1 MYVLKQ
7 YKRFKENAMKN
18 FTSSRS
24 YRPQVWQ
31 RCLLMLVM
39 MLTFGVAAFAQ
50 TYPYK
55 VSKIDIGC
63 GATGGSVTLS
73 VTGTNSEKPN
83 GSAQLRRPGNPTS
96 VITVNGVQ
104 QLDDA
109 DLRQSSTD
117 PNTWT
122 KTWYNLSE
130 GTYNVYFQT
139 TSGNKQEYAGQVEV
153 KKINETYL
161 SPDMQFTKSDPY
173 CSSKGSNNG
182 SVEVKVYNGL
192 GPFHYTA
199 EITSGDG
206 TKKTLTSGV
215 SATDARTWKVEKLSG
230 GDEVK
235 ITVADTQN
243 GVCPTTTTAATITTK
258 MGNASGPGVDHTR
271 TYYREYLG
279 NCQFNEYVRFV
290 IRGGTPESKQEQIDL
305 IKKTARLN
313 YSGES
318 TPLAKLVYD
327 ESRSGTSDHFTYL
340 TFKVI
345 NTGTDFTY
353 RYLYLSYEDLC
364 SGEMKQIYSTLTKI
378 VNFGAPAFQHLFDK
392 ESMKL
397 TPASNVEVDNNC
409 NTKKNYTLS
418 YDITGGNISYYFPTG
433 TKAQLQQKQGDGS
446 WKTLPIDVPL
456 DGVPL
461 FEDAPRRTLNLNEYG
476 AGTYR
481 IVYDDGC
488 STVKLSKEA
497 VITEPPLNITIEND
511 KGKVPTKCF
520 YGIHGNAGGAAI
532 YTPGYTDNV
541 DIKIE
546 RADGAS
552 TGTYKISEFLSDVQ
566 YDYTLKFPIV
576 LKDFAPNRILTDN
589 YGNKKGE
596 YVLYDIPVG
605 QYKITLQDRCGN
617 PSATYTM
624 DVASGRKY
632 IPCNTDGYKNGFKIL
647 TGCDRNDVLIN
658 FGVFD
663 IGSCPDWMEMDY
675 YSGLGTDDW
684 KFNIGRREYRE
695 KEKLWTG
702 KLSYFEA
709 SIDVHQPKDENDK
722 KYSVLMGEY
731 IPYVSGVHIGK
742 NNFAI
747 KSFKI
752 PLPSATGNG
761 AFEVQGAMCNL
772 KDPNSG
778 LITVGIRHGYE
789 ATYPLHYEIK
799 KAIEQNNVI
808 TPVGEV
814 LKKAHIDEDKGAD
827 ASLRVFSGLAEGWY
841 QVTAQYNYGNGCP
854 AQVSNVY
861 ISPVGI
867 PEVEAEWTEKCY
879 GQGLAPNHLELPVS
893 TYMYDV
899 TWTRKDLDTQE
910 TVQVGTGN
918 AIDATFP
925 KAGRYE
931 FTVSTK
937 FTQSIPTCAGSSGGE
952 RKIIITVGDCTGPM
966 EKNLWVG
973 NEDTKFEN
981 QNNWTVKVPG
991 DGEDVVFA
999 TEANN
1004 ANPKNPAQKGA
1015 AKNDCV
1021 LPEGKV
1027 LTIGTLENQSDK
1039 ALVVSKKSSV
1049 VVSTALV
1056 GYNQPGDA
1064 KKLVIKTD
1072 EKGTDAGG
1080 SFAVSYADPC
1090 KSEVY
1095 ATVELY
1101 GRGQKIGTDKIRTKD
1116 NLQGSPTYGRTLIA
1130 EPYTWQQIG
1139 IPVKEMVPSPVFK
1152 GSYLQYYS
1160 EAKNSPKQYY
1170 QKWNWMT
1177 KDNTMSPFVG
1187 YQLTQ
1192 DAPKVYALTGK
1203 LNLCDHNL
1211 TLTRQ
1216 AAEVTKSTSTNVGE
1230 KHWGLGQ
1237 NIFANS
1243 YTAAIDIAQLSFPEE
1258 VDPTVYVYHTGSF
1271 NNWYENKSTNGTQ
1284 DLNVAAGGYLA
1295 VPKNTAATIGYKSI
1309 PSMQGFLLKFT
1320 DAETKVSDV
1329 PATVT
1334 IPYQSVVKNERA
1346 AMAKPF
1352 EVITTEPGAVQ
1363 LILESSKSSD
1373 VLWIIEAEG
1382 TTDRYDRGW
1391 DGRKLLTNAPAS
1403 LYVQTVDGQMQVNA
1417 TADLTQQQVTVE
1429 GSDSELY
1436 TLTIRKKNL
1445 PQYEHLKLVDNSAR
1459 QLVDL
1464 SDDVTSYTYTM
1475 RHTGVDSNRFMLVNT
1490 TATSFDNLPT
1500 DIQGVTTATW
1510 NVPAVVYTVSGERVA
1525 NVRQPEDLMRLKS
1538 QLPSGVY
1545 IVSMQIDGKTVNQKM
1560 VIHQ

>member
-1 MYVLKQ
+1 M
-7 YKRFKENAMKN
+7 EN
-18 FTSSRS
+18 FTSPRSSR
-24 YRPQVWQ
+24 PHDVWQ

-39 MLTFGVAAFAQ
+39 MLTFGVVAFAQ
-50 TYPYK
+50 SYPYK

-73 VTGTNSEKPN
+73 VTGTNGVKPN
-83 GSAQLRRPGNPTS
+83 GSAQIRKPGDPDHT
-96 VITVNGVQ
+96 ITVNGVQ
-104 QLDDA
+104 LLDDA
-109 DLRQSSTD
+109 NLTQSSTD

-130 GTYNVYFQT
+130 GTYDVYFLIT
-139 TSGNKQEYAGQVEV
+139 TGKKQEYAGQVEV
-153 KKINETYL
+153 KKINETYV
-161 SPDMQFTKSDPY
+161 SPTMKYTQSDPY
-173 CSSKGSNNG
+173 CSINGSNNG
-182 SVEVKVYNGL
+182 SVKVTVKDGL

-199 EITSGDG
+199 EITSADG
-206 TKKTLTSGV
+206 TVTTQTSGN
-215 SATDARTWKVEKLSG
+215 DAISSRTWTVTKLSP
-230 GDEVK
+230 GDKVK
-235 ITVADTQN
+235 VTVADTQN
-243 GVCPTTTTAATITTK
+243 GVCPSTTTAATINAE
-258 MGNASGPGVDHTR
+258 MGNASGPKVAHT
-271 TYYREYLG
+271 YDFYREYLG
-279 NCQFNEYVRFV
+279 NCQFNDYIRFQV
-290 IRGGTPESKQEQIDL
+290 YGGSPEAQQEQIEL
-305 IKKTARLN
+305 IKTSARLN
-313 YSGES
+313 YDGKS
-318 TPLAKLVYD
+318 TPLAKLEYD
-327 ESRSGTSDHFTYL
+327 ASKSDLSGSRKYL

-353 RYLYLSYEDLC
+353 SYLYLSYEDLC
-364 SGEMKQIYSTLTKI
+364 TREMKQIYGTLTRV
-378 VNFGAPAFQHLFDK
+378 VNFGAPASQHFST

-397 TPASNVEVDNNC
+397 VPNASVKLDDNC
-409 NTKKNYTLS
+409 NVISSNYALGYT
-418 YDITGGNISYYFPTG
+418 ITGGTIKYYFPTG
-433 TKAQLQQKQGDGS
+433 TKAQIQQKQGDGS

-456 DGVPL
+456 DGVNL
-461 FEDAPRRTLNLNEYG
+461 FESAPRRSIDLNAYG

-497 VITEPPLNITIEND
+497 VVAPPKQETLKIDGNELI
-511 KGKVPTKCF
+511 PSCH
-520 YGIHGNAGGAAI
+520 YGLHGNTGGTLF
-532 YTPGYTDNV
+532 YTTTAVNSA
-541 DIKIE
+541 DITIE
-546 RADGAS
+546 RADGAP
-552 TGTYKISEFLSDVQ
+552 TGTYKVTEFLSDVE

-576 LKDFAPNRILTDN
+576 LKNMTPTQS
-589 YGNKKGE
+589 KKDGDGKVQSGFE
-596 YVLYDIPVG
+596 LYDMPAG
-605 QYKITLQDRCGN
+605 EYKITLHDRCGN
-617 PSATYTM
+617 ASNTATLKIDNTARGN
-624 DVASGRKY
+624 VRRY
-632 IPCNTDGYKNGFKIL
+632 IPCNTDGYKNGFKIKA
-647 TGCDRNDVLIN
+647 GCGENKVLLD
-658 FGVFD
+658 FGVFHPD
-663 IGSCPDWMEMDY
+663 LGDCPGWMEMDY
-675 YSGLGTDDW
+675 YQGRDDW
-684 KFNIGRREYRE
+684 KHNRGKVRYQEHHELDAQELSNFEIAIDIHHPRNEY
-695 KEKLWTG
+695 
-702 KLSYFEA
+702 
-709 SIDVHQPKDENDK
+709 DK
-722 KYSVLMGEY
+722 KYSVMMGEF

-742 NNFAI
+742 NTYAI
-747 KSFKI
+747 KTFKV
-752 PLPSATGNG
+752 PLPSTKGDG
-761 AFEVQGAMCNL
+761 AFEVQGAMCNRNGS
-772 KDPNSG
+772 NSG
-778 LITVGIRHGYE
+778 LISVGIKRGLE
-789 ATYPLHYEIK
+789 ATYPLHYE
-799 KAIEQNNVI
+799 
-808 TPVGEV
+808 
-814 LKKAHIDEDKGAD
+814 LKKATMKNGIVTSEGEAIETVKITEDKGAD

-841 QVTAQYNYGNGCP
+841 QVTAEYNYGGGCP
-854 AQVSNVY
+854 AQLSNVY

-937 FTQSIPTCAGSSGGE
+937 FAESIPTCSGSSGGE
-952 RKIIITVGDCTGPM
+952 RKVTITVGDCTGTM

-999 TEANN
+999 TESNN

-1027 LTIGTLENQSDK
+1027 LTIGTLENQSEK

-1072 EKGTDAGG
+1072 KNGTDAGG

-1090 KSEVY
+1090 SSDVY

-1101 GRGQKIGTDKIRTKD
+1101 GRGKKIGTEKIRTED
-1116 NLQGSPTYGRTLIA
+1116 NLQGSPTYGRMLES

-1139 IPVKEMVPSPVFK
+1139 IPVTEMAPSPVFK
-1152 GSYLQYYS
+1152 GSYLQSYS

-1170 QKWNWMT
+1170 QKWSWLT

-1203 LNLCDHNL
+1203 LNLCDQNL

-1216 AAEVTKSTSTNVGE
+1216 ASEVTKSTSPNIGE
-1230 KHWGLGQ
+1230 KRWGLGQ

-1243 YTAAIDIAQLSFPEE
+1243 YTAAIDIAQLAFPEE

-1295 VPKNTAATIGYKSI
+1295 VPKNSAATIGYKSI

-1320 DAETKVSDV
+1320 KEETKLGNE
-1329 PATVT
+1329 ATVT
-1334 IPYQSVVKNERA
+1334 VHYNSVVNNERA
-1346 AMAKPF
+1346 AMAKPLYAPA
-1352 EVITTEPGAVQ
+1352 EVPGAVQ
-1363 LILESSKSSD
+1363 MVLESSKGSD
-1373 VLWIIEAEG
+1373 VVWLIEAES
-1382 TTDRYDRGW
+1382 TTDGYDRGW

-1403 LYVQTVDGQMQVNA
+1403 LYVQTVDGQMQVNT

-1429 GSDSELY
+1429 GSDSEQY

-1445 PQYEHLKLVDNSAR
+1445 PQYEHLKLVDYTAR

-1464 SDDVTSYTYTM
+1464 SEDVTSYTYSM
-1475 RHTGVDSNRFMLVNT
+1475 RNTGMDSNRFMLMNT

-1500 DIQGVTTATW
+1500 DIQHVTTSTW
-1510 NVPAVVYTVSGERVA
+1510 NGPATVYATSGEQVA
-1525 NVRQPEDLMRLKS
+1525 KVRLPEDMARLKA
-1538 QLPSGVY
+1538 QLPGGVY
-1545 IVSMQIDGKTVNQKM
+1545 VISMQVDGKTVNQKL
-1560 VIHQ
+1560 VITH

>member
-1 MYVLKQ
+1 
-7 YKRFKENAMKN
+7 MKN

-24 YRPQVWQ
+24 YRPQVLQ

-63 GATGGSVTLS
+63 GASGGSVTLS
-73 VTGTNSEKPN
+73 VTGTNGVKPN
-83 GSAQLRRPGNPTS
+83 GSAQLRKPGDPDHT
-96 VITVNGVQ
+96 ITVNGVQ

-109 DLRQSSTD
+109 NLTQSSTD

-130 GTYNVYFQT
+130 GTYDVYFLIT
-139 TSGNKQEYAGQVEV
+139 TGKKQEYAGQVEV
-153 KKINETYL
+153 KKINETYV
-161 SPDMQFTKSDPY
+161 SPTMTYTQSDPY
-173 CSSKGSNNG
+173 CSINGSNNG
-182 SVEVKVYNGL
+182 SVEVTVKNGL

-199 EITSGDG
+199 EITSADG
-206 TKKTLTSGV
+206 TVTTQTSG
-215 SATDARTWKVEKLSG
+215 SDAIAARTWKVTKLSQ
-230 GDEVK
+230 GDKVK
-235 ITVADTQN
+235 VTVSDTQN
-243 GVCPTTTTAATITTK
+243 GICPTTQTSVSVEGITMGQAAK
-258 MGNASGPGVDHTR
+258 PELWWKPYSRM
-271 TYYREYLG
+271 YLG
-279 NCQFNEYVRFV
+279 NCKYQDYVAVRVSGSTKEARAEQAEMLKNGGLRVDAWYQIKDVLNLEYDEEKSSSNSYSTTLVFKASYKGSRQQD
-290 IRGGTPESKQEQIDL
+290 KWL
-305 IKKTARLN
+305 IKQYKPLCTGVMTEDNFLYAKDMNLGSDSRNDSRFSAPFKLTSISN
-313 YSGES
+313 YNTDENCNVLSEEYKIKYS
-318 TPLAKLVYD
+318 TTV
-327 ESRSGTSDHFTYL
+327 SGTH
-340 TFKVI
+340 
-345 NTGTDFTY
+345 
-353 RYLYLSYEDLC
+353 
-364 SGEMKQIYSTLTKI
+364 
-378 VNFGAPAFQHLFDK
+378 
-392 ESMKL
+392 
-397 TPASNVEVDNNC
+397 
-409 NTKKNYTLS
+409 
-418 YDITGGNISYYFPTG
+418 YYFPEG
-433 TKAQLQQKQGDGS
+433 TKAKLQKKNTETGNWDELSVEVPIGGG
-446 WKTLPIDVPL
+446 TLFEKDERTIDV
-456 DGVPL
+456 
-461 FEDAPRRTLNLNEYG
+461 TNYG
-476 AGTYR
+476 PGTYR
-481 IVYDDGC
+481 FVYDDGC
-488 STVKLSKEA
+488 DVVNVTKEVVVEGPKNLDIKSGSTLKA
-497 VITEPPLNITIEND
+497 WCD
-511 KGKVPTKCF
+511 
-520 YGIHGNAGGAAI
+520 YGIHGNTAGTWIEVSEKPMQYG
-532 YTPGYTDNV
+532 V
-541 DIKIE
+541 HIE
-546 RADGAS
+546 RKDGATS
-552 TGTYKISEFLSDVQ
+552 TTFKTTPFLSNVE
-566 YDYTLKFPIV
+566 YEHTLSFPI
-576 LKDFAPNRILTDN
+576 DFKTTPRNGYLEIYDLPV
-589 YGNKKGE
+589 GE
-596 YVLYDIPVG
+596 YVIR
-605 QYKITLQDRCGN
+605 ISRCGEISS
-617 PSATYTM
+617 PMSLTIGES
-624 DVASGRKY
+624 DVIKY
-632 IPCNTDGYKNGFKIL
+632 QPRDDSGYKNGVKVQA
-647 TGCDRNDVLIN
+647 GCGDNTVSFD
-658 FGVFD
+658 FGLGD
-663 IGSCPDWMEMDY
+663 CNHLSQDY
-675 YSGLGTDDW
+675 YKSNSPGSSHNSPGGFEEDTPIKVSPYLPNWQFAVGINAQTDDHVYSPIEQAYVP
-684 KFNIGRREYRE
+684 KHYGAAIG
-695 KEKLWTG
+695 
-702 KLSYFEA
+702 
-709 SIDVHQPKDENDK
+709 V
-722 KYSVLMGEY
+722 
-731 IPYVSGVHIGK
+731 
-742 NNFAI
+742 NNFAN
-747 KSFKI
+747 KTFAFRFN
-752 PLPSATGNG
+752 PSKGDG
-761 AFEVQGAMCNL
+761 AFEVQGAMCDL

-778 LITVGIRHGYE
+778 LISVGIKKGYE

-799 KAIEQNNVI
+799 KATEQNGVVTPGEDAREPVDI
-808 TPVGEV
+808 TNNSGEN
-814 LKKAHIDEDKGAD
+814 
-827 ASLRVFSGLAEGWY
+827 ASLHVFSGLAEGWY
-841 QVTAQYNYGNGCP
+841 QVIAQYSYGNGCP

-867 PEVEAEWTEKCY
+867 PEVDAEWTEKCY
-879 GQGLAPNHLELPVS
+879 GQGLAPNHLEIPVS

-937 FTQSIPTCAGSSGGE
+937 FAESIPTCAGSSGGE
-952 RKIIITVGDCTGPM
+952 RTMLVTVGDCTGSM

-999 TEANN
+999 TESNN
-1004 ANPKNPAQKGA
+1004 ANPKNAAQKGA

-1027 LTIGTLENQSDK
+1027 LTIGTLENQSEK
-1039 ALVVSKKSSV
+1039 ALVISKKSSV

-1056 GYNQPGDA
+1056 GYNQAGDA

-1080 SFAVSYADPC
+1080 SFAVSFADPC
-1090 KSEVY
+1090 KSDVY

-1101 GRGQKIGTDKIRTKD
+1101 GRGQKLGNEMLKIEDKLD
-1116 NLQGSPTYGRTLIA
+1116 GSPTKGRTLQA

-1139 IPVKEMVPSPVFK
+1139 IPVTEMASSPVFK

-1170 QKWNWMT
+1170 QKWSWLT

-1192 DAPKVYALTGK
+1192 EAPKVYALTGK

-1216 AAEVTKSTSTNVGE
+1216 AVEVKASKSTKESE

-1243 YTAAIDIAQLSFPEE
+1243 YTAAIDIAQLSFPAE

-1271 NNWYENKSTNGTQ
+1271 NDWYENKSTNGTQ
-1284 DLNVAAGGYLA
+1284 GLNVAAGGYLA
-1295 VPKNTAATIGYKSI
+1295 VPKNSAATIGYKSI

-1373 VLWIIEAEG
+1373 VLWLIEAEG

>member
-1 MYVLKQ
+1 
-7 YKRFKENAMKN
+7 MKN

-24 YRPQVWQ
+24 YRPQVLQ

-63 GATGGSVTLS
+63 GASGGSVTLS
-73 VTGTNSEKPN
+73 VTGTNGVKPN
-83 GSAQLRRPGNPTS
+83 GSAQLRKPGDPDHT
-96 VITVNGVQ
+96 ITVNGVQ

-109 DLRQSSTD
+109 NLTQSSTD

-130 GTYNVYFQT
+130 GTYDVYFLIT
-139 TSGNKQEYAGQVEV
+139 TGKKQEYAGQVEV
-153 KKINETYL
+153 KKINETYV
-161 SPDMQFTKSDPY
+161 SPTMTYTQSDPY
-173 CSSKGSNNG
+173 CSINGSNNG
-182 SVEVKVYNGL
+182 SVEVTVKNGL

-199 EITSGDG
+199 EITSADG
-206 TKKTLTSGV
+206 TVTTQTSG
-215 SATDARTWKVEKLSG
+215 SDAIAARTWKVTKLSQ
-230 GDEVK
+230 GDKVK
-235 ITVADTQN
+235 VTVSDTQN
-243 GVCPTTTTAATITTK
+243 GICPTTQTSVSVEGITMGQAAK
-258 MGNASGPGVDHTR
+258 PELWWKPYSRM
-271 TYYREYLG
+271 YLG
-279 NCQFNEYVRFV
+279 NCKYQDYVAVRVSGSTKEARAEQAEMLKNGGLRVDAWYQIKDVLNLEYDEEKSSSNSYSTTLVFKASYKGSRQQD
-290 IRGGTPESKQEQIDL
+290 KWL
-305 IKKTARLN
+305 IKQYKPLCTGVMTEDNFLYAKDMNLGSDSRNDSRFSAPFKLTSISN
-313 YSGES
+313 YNTDENCNVLSEEYKIKYS
-318 TPLAKLVYD
+318 TTV
-327 ESRSGTSDHFTYL
+327 SGTH
-340 TFKVI
+340 
-345 NTGTDFTY
+345 
-353 RYLYLSYEDLC
+353 
-364 SGEMKQIYSTLTKI
+364 
-378 VNFGAPAFQHLFDK
+378 
-392 ESMKL
+392 
-397 TPASNVEVDNNC
+397 
-409 NTKKNYTLS
+409 
-418 YDITGGNISYYFPTG
+418 YYFPEG
-433 TKAQLQQKQGDGS
+433 TKAKLQKKNPETGNWDELQVEVPIGGG
-446 WKTLPIDVPL
+446 TLFEKDERTIDV
-456 DGVPL
+456 
-461 FEDAPRRTLNLNEYG
+461 TNYG
-476 AGTYR
+476 PGTYR
-481 IVYDDGC
+481 FVYDDGC
-488 STVKLSKEA
+488 DVVNVTKEVVVEGPKNLDIKSGSTLKA
-497 VITEPPLNITIEND
+497 WCD
-511 KGKVPTKCF
+511 
-520 YGIHGNAGGAAI
+520 YGIHGNTAGTWIEVSEKPMQYG
-532 YTPGYTDNV
+532 V
-541 DIKIE
+541 HIE
-546 RADGAS
+546 RKDGATS
-552 TGTYKISEFLSDVQ
+552 TTFKTTPFLSNVE
-566 YDYTLKFPIV
+566 YEHTLSFPI
-576 LKDFAPNRILTDN
+576 DFKTTPRNGYLEIYDLPV
-589 YGNKKGE
+589 GE
-596 YVLYDIPVG
+596 YVIR
-605 QYKITLQDRCGN
+605 ISRCGEISS
-617 PSATYTM
+617 PMSLTIGES
-624 DVASGRKY
+624 DVIKY
-632 IPCNTDGYKNGFKIL
+632 QPRDDSGYKNGVKVQA
-647 TGCDRNDVLIN
+647 GCGDNTVSFD
-658 FGVFD
+658 FGLGD
-663 IGSCPDWMEMDY
+663 CNHLSQDY
-675 YSGLGTDDW
+675 YKSNSPGSSHNSPGGFEEDTPIKVSPYLPNWQFAVGINAQTDDHVYSPIEQAYVP
-684 KFNIGRREYRE
+684 KHYGAAIG
-695 KEKLWTG
+695 
-702 KLSYFEA
+702 
-709 SIDVHQPKDENDK
+709 V
-722 KYSVLMGEY
+722 
-731 IPYVSGVHIGK
+731 
-742 NNFAI
+742 NNFAN
-747 KSFKI
+747 KTFAFRFN
-752 PLPSATGNG
+752 PSKGDG
-761 AFEVQGAMCNL
+761 AFEVQGAMCDL

-778 LITVGIRHGYE
+778 LISVGIKKGYE

-799 KAIEQNNVI
+799 KATEQNGVVTPGEDAREPVDI
-808 TPVGEV
+808 TNNSGEN
-814 LKKAHIDEDKGAD
+814 
-827 ASLRVFSGLAEGWY
+827 ASLHVFSGLAEGWY
-841 QVTAQYNYGNGCP
+841 QVIAQYSYGNGCP

-867 PEVEAEWTEKCY
+867 PEVDAEWTEKCY
-879 GQGLAPNHLELPVS
+879 GQGLAPNHLEIPVS

-937 FTQSIPTCAGSSGGE
+937 FAESIPTCAGSSGGE
-952 RKIIITVGDCTGPM
+952 RTMLVTVGDCTGSM

-999 TEANN
+999 TESNN
-1004 ANPKNPAQKGA
+1004 ANPKNAAQKGA

-1027 LTIGTLENQSDK
+1027 LTIGTLENQSEK
-1039 ALVVSKKSSV
+1039 ALVISKKSSV

-1056 GYNQPGDA
+1056 GYNQAGDA

-1080 SFAVSYADPC
+1080 SFAVSFADPC
-1090 KSEVY
+1090 KSDVY

-1101 GRGQKIGTDKIRTKD
+1101 GRGQKLGNEMLKIEDKLD
-1116 NLQGSPTYGRTLIA
+1116 GSPTKGRTLQA

-1139 IPVKEMVPSPVFK
+1139 IPVTEMASSPVFK

-1170 QKWNWMT
+1170 QKWSWLT

-1192 DAPKVYALTGK
+1192 EAPKVYALTGK

-1216 AAEVTKSTSTNVGE
+1216 AVEVKASKSTKESE

-1243 YTAAIDIAQLSFPEE
+1243 YTAAIDIAQLSFPAE

-1271 NNWYENKSTNGTQ
+1271 NDWYENKSTNGTQ
-1284 DLNVAAGGYLA
+1284 GLNVAAGGYLA
-1295 VPKNTAATIGYKSI
+1295 VPKNSAATIGYKSI

-1373 VLWIIEAEG
+1373 VLWLIEAEG

>member
-1 MYVLKQ
+1 
-7 YKRFKENAMKN
+7 MKN

-50 TYPYK
+50 NYTYK
-55 VSKIDIGC
+55 VSKTDIGC
-63 GATGGSVTLS
+63 GVTGGSVTLS
-73 VTGTNSEKPN
+73 VTGTNEVKPN
-83 GSAQLRRPGNPTS
+83 GSAQLRKPGNPND
-96 VITVNGVQ
+96 VITVNGVPQ
-104 QLDDA
+104 GDDA
-109 DLRQSSTD
+109 NLQQSQTD

-122 KTWYNLSE
+122 KTWYNLTE
-130 GTYNVYFQT
+130 GIYDVYFQT

-153 KKINETYL
+153 KKINETYD
-161 SPDMQFTKSDPY
+161 SPTMTYTQSDPY
-173 CSSKGSNNG
+173 CSINGSNNG
-182 SVEVKVYNGL
+182 SVEVTVKNGL

-199 EITSGDG
+199 EITSTDG
-206 TKKTLTSGV
+206 TVTTQTSG
-215 SATDARTWKVEKLSG
+215 TDAISSRTWTVTKLSP
-230 GDEVK
+230 GDKVK
-235 ITVADTQN
+235 VTVADTQN
-243 GVCPTTTTAATITTK
+243 GVCPSTTTAATINAE
-258 MGNASGPGVDHTR
+258 MGAASGPTVAHT
-271 TYYREYLG
+271 YAFYREYLG
-279 NCQFNEYVRFV
+279 NCQFNDYIRFKV
-290 IRGGTPESKQEQIDL
+290 YGGSTEAQQEQIEL
-305 IKKTARLN
+305 IKTSARLN
-313 YSGES
+313 YDGSS
-318 TPLAKLVYD
+318 TPVARLEYD
-327 ESRSGTSDHFTYL
+327 AEKSDLSGSTKYP

-353 RYLYLSYEDLC
+353 SYVYLSYEDLC
-364 SGEMKQIYSTLTKI
+364 TREMKQIYGTLTRV
-378 VNFGAPAFQHLFDK
+378 VNFGAPASQHFST

-397 TPASNVEVDNNC
+397 VPAASVEIDDDCNVTSSNYSLG
-409 NTKKNYTLS
+409 YT
-418 YDITGGNISYYFPTG
+418 ITGATIKYYFPTG
-433 TKAQLQQKQGDGS
+433 TKAQIQQKQGDGS

-456 DGVPL
+456 DGVNL
-461 FEDAPRRTLNLNEYG
+461 FENAPRRSLDLNEYG

-481 IVYDDGC
+481 IVYNDGC
-488 STVKLSKEA
+488 STVALSKEA
-497 VITEPPLNITIEND
+497 VVAPPKQNTLAIDGNELIPE
-511 KGKVPTKCF
+511 CY
-520 YGIHGNAGGAAI
+520 YGLH
-532 YTPGYTDNV
+532 GYTGGTV
-541 DIKIE
+541 VYTTTPVASADITIE
-546 RADGAS
+546 RADGAP
-552 TGTYKISEFLSDVQ
+552 TGTYKVTEFLSDVE
-566 YDYTLKFPIV
+566 YDYTLNFPIV
-576 LKDFAPNRILTDN
+576 LKNMVPTKSYTDHD
-589 YGNKKGE
+589 GKIKSGFE
-596 YVLYDIPVG
+596 LYDMPAG
-605 QYKITLQDRCGN
+605 EYKITLHDRCGN
-617 PSATYTM
+617 
-624 DVASGRKY
+624 ASNTAILNIDKTARGNVRKY
-632 IPCNTDGYKNGFKIL
+632 IPCNTDGYKNGFKIKA
-647 TGCDRNDVLIN
+647 GCGENKVLLD
-658 FGVFD
+658 FGVFHPD
-663 IGSCPDWMEMDY
+663 LGDCPGWMNMDY
-675 YSGLGTDDW
+675 YQGRDDW
-684 KFNIGRREYRE
+684 KYNVGERQYAEHHELDPQELSNFEIAINIHHPRNEYE
-695 KEKLWTG
+695 
-702 KLSYFEA
+702 
-709 SIDVHQPKDENDK
+709 K
-722 KYSVLMGEY
+722 KYSVMMGEF

-742 NNFAI
+742 NTYAI
-747 KSFKI
+747 KSFKV
-752 PLPSATGNG
+752 PLPSTKGDG
-761 AFEVQGAMCNL
+761 AFEVQGAMCDL
-772 KDPNSG
+772 EDSNSG
-778 LITVGIRHGYE
+778 LISVGIKRGLE
-789 ATYPLHYEIK
+789 ATYPLHYE
-799 KAIEQNNVI
+799 
-808 TPVGEV
+808 
-814 LKKAHIDEDKGAD
+814 LKKATMKNGIVTPEGEALKTVDITEDKGAD
-827 ASLRVFSGLAEGWY
+827 ASLRVFSGLEQGWY
-841 QVTAQYNYGNGCP
+841 QVTAEYNYGGGCP

-867 PEVEAEWTEKCY
+867 PEVEAEWEEKCY
-879 GQGLAPNHLELPVS
+879 GQGLAPNHLEIPVS

-899 TWTRKDLDTQE
+899 TWTRKNLDTGE
-910 TVQVGTGN
+910 TVVVGTGN
-918 AIDATFP
+918 AIDATFD
-925 KAGRYE
+925 KAGTYE
-931 FTVSTK
+931 FTVGTM
-937 FTQSIPTCAGSSGGE
+937 FAQSIPNCAGSSGGE
-952 RKIIITVGDCTGPM
+952 RKVIITVGDCTGPM

-999 TEANN
+999 TDSNN
-1004 ANPKNPAQKGA
+1004 ANPTNPAQKGA

-1072 EKGTDAGG
+1072 ENGTDASG
-1080 SFAVSYADPC
+1080 SFAVSYADQC
-1090 KSEVY
+1090 NSEVY

-1139 IPVKEMVPSPVFK
+1139 IPVTEMAPSPVFK

-1160 EAKNSPKQYY
+1160 EAKNSTKQYY
-1170 QKWNWMT
+1170 QKWSWMA

-1243 YTAAIDIAQLSFPEE
+1243 YTAAIDIAQLSFPNE

-1284 DLNVAAGGYLA
+1284 DLNVAAGGYLS
-1295 VPKNTAATIGYKSI
+1295 VPKNSAATIGYKSI

-1320 DAETKVSDV
+1320 DTETKVSDV

-1334 IPYQSVVKNERA
+1334 IPYKSVVKNERA

-1352 EVITTEPGAVQ
+1352 EVTTTEPGAVQ
-1363 LILESSKSSD
+1363 MILESSKSSD
-1373 VLWIIEAEG
+1373 VLWLIEAEG

-1445 PQYEHLKLVDNSAR
+1445 PQYEHLKLVDYTTR

-1464 SDDVTSYTYTM
+1464 REDVTSYTYTM
-1475 RHTGVDSNRFMLVNT
+1475 RHTGVDSNRFKLMNT
-1490 TATSFDNLPT
+1490 TATSFGNLPT
-1500 DIQGVTTATW
+1500 EIQGVTTATW
-1510 NVPAVVYTVSGERVA
+1510 NGPAVVYTVSGERVA
-1525 NVRQPEDLMRLKS
+1525 NVNQPEDLNRLKA
-1538 QLPSGVY
+1538 QLPNGVY
-1545 IVSMQIDGKTVNQKM
+1545 IVSMQVDGKTVSQKM
-1560 VIHQ
+1560 VITK

>member
-7 YKRFKENAMKN
+7 YKKFKENAMKN

-24 YRPQVWQ
+24 YRPQVLQ

-39 MLTFGVAAFAQ
+39 MLTFGVATFAQ

-63 GATGGSVTLS
+63 GASGGSVTLS
-73 VTGTNSEKPN
+73 VTGKNGVKPN
-83 GSAQLRRPGNPTS
+83 GSAQLRKPGDPDHT
-96 VITVNGVQ
+96 ITVNGVQ

-109 DLRQSSTD
+109 NLTQSSTD

-130 GTYNVYFQT
+130 GTYDVYFLIT
-139 TSGNKQEYAGQVEV
+139 TGKKQENAGRVEV
-153 KKINETYL
+153 KKINETYV
-161 SPDMQFTKSDPY
+161 SPTMTYTQSDPY
-173 CSSKGSNNG
+173 CSINGSNNG
-182 SVEVKVYNGL
+182 SVEVTVKNGL

-199 EITSGDG
+199 EITSANG
-206 TKKTLTSGV
+206 TVTTQTSG
-215 SATDARTWKVEKLSG
+215 TDAIAARTWKVTKLSQ
-230 GDEVK
+230 GDKVK
-235 ITVADTQN
+235 VTVADTQD
-243 GVCPTTTTAATITTK
+243 GVCPSTQTSVSVEGITMGQAAAPK
-258 MGNASGPGVDHTR
+258 LSWKRYSRM
-271 TYYREYLG
+271 YLG
-279 NCQFNEYVRFV
+279 NCNYQDYVAVSVYGSTKEARAEQAEMLKNGGLRVDSWSGTKDVFNLEYDEAKSSSSNYSTILVFKASYKGSRQQD
-290 IRGGTPESKQEQIDL
+290 EWL
-305 IKKTARLN
+305 IKQYKPLCTGVMTEDKFLYAKDMNLGSDGGNDRFFSAPFKLTSISN
-313 YSGES
+313 YNTDEDCNVLSEEYKITYS
-318 TPLAKLVYD
+318 TTV
-327 ESRSGTSDHFTYL
+327 SGTH
-340 TFKVI
+340 
-345 NTGTDFTY
+345 
-353 RYLYLSYEDLC
+353 
-364 SGEMKQIYSTLTKI
+364 
-378 VNFGAPAFQHLFDK
+378 
-392 ESMKL
+392 
-397 TPASNVEVDNNC
+397 
-409 NTKKNYTLS
+409 
-418 YDITGGNISYYFPTG
+418 YYFPEG
-433 TKAQLQQKQGDGS
+433 TKAKLQKKNTETGNWDELQVEVPIGGG
-446 WKTLPIDVPL
+446 TLFENDERTIDV
-456 DGVPL
+456 
-461 FEDAPRRTLNLNEYG
+461 TNYG
-476 AGTYR
+476 PGTYR
-481 IVYDDGC
+481 FVYDDGC
-488 STVKLSKEA
+488 DVVNVTKEVVVEGPKNLDIKSGSTLKA
-497 VITEPPLNITIEND
+497 WCD
-511 KGKVPTKCF
+511 
-520 YGIHGNAGGAAI
+520 YGIHGNTAGTWIEVSEKPMQYG
-532 YTPGYTDNV
+532 V
-541 DIKIE
+541 HIE
-546 RADGAS
+546 RKDGATS
-552 TGTYKISEFLSDVQ
+552 TTFKTTPFLSNVE
-566 YDYTLKFPIV
+566 YEHTLSFPI
-576 LKDFAPNRILTDN
+576 DFKTTPRNGILQIYDLPV
-589 YGNKKGE
+589 GE
-596 YVLYDIPVG
+596 YEIR
-605 QYKITLQDRCGN
+605 ISRCGEISSPMSLTIGESN
-617 PSATYTM
+617 
-624 DVASGRKY
+624 VIKY
-632 IPCNTDGYKNGFKIL
+632 QPRNDSGYKNGVKVQA
-647 TGCDRNDVLIN
+647 GCGDNTVSFN
-658 FGVFD
+658 FGLGD
-663 IGSCPDWMEMDY
+663 CNHLSQDY
-675 YSGLGTDDW
+675 YESNSPGSSHNSPGDFKEDTPIEVSPYLPNWQFAVGINAQTDDHVYSPIEQAYVP
-684 KFNIGRREYRE
+684 KSYGAVIG
-695 KEKLWTG
+695 
-702 KLSYFEA
+702 
-709 SIDVHQPKDENDK
+709 V
-722 KYSVLMGEY
+722 
-731 IPYVSGVHIGK
+731 
-742 NNFAI
+742 NNFAN
-747 KSFKI
+747 KTFAFQFN
-752 PLPSATGNG
+752 PSKGDG
-761 AFEVQGAMCNL
+761 AFEVQGAMCDL

-778 LITVGIRHGYE
+778 LITVGIKKGYE

-799 KAIEQNNVI
+799 KATEQNGVVTPGEDAREPVDI
-808 TPVGEV
+808 TNNSGEN
-814 LKKAHIDEDKGAD
+814 
-827 ASLRVFSGLAEGWY
+827 ASLHVFSGLAAGWY
-841 QVTAQYNYGNGCP
+841 QVTAQYSYGNGCP

-867 PEVEAEWTEKCY
+867 PKVEAEWAEKCY

-899 TWTRKDLDTQE
+899 TWTRKDLNTQE
-910 TVQVGTGN
+910 TVEMGTGN
-918 AIDATFP
+918 AIDAAFP
-925 KAGRYE
+925 KAGKYE
-931 FTVSTK
+931 FTVSTN
-937 FTQSIPTCAGSSGGE
+937 FAQSIPTCGGSSGGE
-952 RKIIITVGDCTGPM
+952 RKVIITVGDCTGTM

-973 NEDTKFEN
+973 NEDNKFEN

-1004 ANPKNPAQKGA
+1004 ANPKNTAQKGA

-1064 KKLVIKTD
+1064 KKLVIKTN
-1072 EKGTDAGG
+1072 ENETDAGG
-1080 SFAVSYADPC
+1080 SFAVSFADPC
-1090 KSEVY
+1090 KSDVY

-1101 GRGQKIGTDKIRTKD
+1101 GRGKKLGNEMLKIEDKLD
-1116 NLQGSPTYGRTLIA
+1116 GSPTKGRTLQA
-1130 EPYTWQQIG
+1130 DPYTWQQIG
-1139 IPVKEMVPSPVFK
+1139 IPVAEIAPSPVFK

-1170 QKWNWMT
+1170 QKWSWMA

-1192 DAPKVYALTGK
+1192 EAPKVYALTGK

-1216 AAEVTKSTSTNVGE
+1216 AAEVTKSTSNNVGE

-1243 YTAAIDIAQLSFPEE
+1243 YTAAIDIDKLSFPNE

-1271 NNWYENKSTNGTQ
+1271 NNWYENKTTNGTQ

-1295 VPKNTAATIGYKSI
+1295 VPKNSAATIGYKSI

-1352 EVITTEPGAVQ
+1352 EVTTKEPGAVQ
-1363 LILESSKSSD
+1363 MILESGKGSD
-1373 VLWIIEAEG
+1373 VLWLIEAEG

-1417 TADLTQQQVTVE
+1417 TADLTQQQVSVE

-1510 NVPAVVYTVSGERVA
+1510 NVPAVVYTVSDERVA

-1545 IVSMQIDGKTVNQKM
+1545 IVSMQINGKTVNQKM

>member
-18 FTSSRS
+18 FTNTSS
-24 YRPQVWQ
+24 YKLQLWQ
-31 RCLLMLVM
+31 RSLLMLVM
-39 MLTFGVAAFAQ
+39 MLTFGVATFAQ

-63 GATGGSVTLS
+63 GASGGSVTLS
-73 VTGTNSEKPN
+73 VTGTNGVKPN
-83 GSAQLRRPGNPTS
+83 GSAQIRKPGDPDHT
-96 VITVNGVQ
+96 ITVNGVQ
-104 QLDDA
+104 LLDDA
-109 DLRQSSTD
+109 KLTQSPTD

-122 KTWYNLSE
+122 KTWVNLTE
-130 GTYNVYFQT
+130 GTYDVYFLIT
-139 TSGNKQEYAGQVEV
+139 TGKKQENAGRVEV
-153 KKINETYL
+153 KKINETYV
-161 SPDMQFTKSDPY
+161 SPTMTYTQSDPY
-173 CSSKGSNNG
+173 CSINGSNNG
-182 SVEVKVYNGL
+182 SVEVTVKNGL

-199 EITSGDG
+199 EITSADG
-206 TKKTLTSGV
+206 TVTTQTSG
-215 SATDARTWKVEKLSG
+215 SDAIAARTWKVTKLSQ
-230 GDEVK
+230 GDKVK
-235 ITVADTQN
+235 VTVSDTQN
-243 GVCPTTTTAATITTK
+243 GVCPTTQTLVSVGDITMGQAAAPK
-258 MGNASGPGVDHTR
+258 LWWKPFSRM
-271 TYYREYLG
+271 YLG
-279 NCQFNEYVRFV
+279 NCKYQDYVAVRVSGSTKEARAEQAEMLKNGGLRVDAWYQIKDVLNLEYDEAKSTSDNSSITLVFKASPKGNRLQD
-290 IRGGTPESKQEQIDL
+290 KWL
-305 IKKTARLN
+305 IKQYK
-313 YSGES
+313 
-318 TPLAKLVYD
+318 PLC
-327 ESRSGTSDHFTYL
+327 
-340 TFKVI
+340 
-345 NTGTDFTY
+345 TGVMTEDS
-353 RYLYLSYEDLC
+353 YLYAKDMNLGSDGGNDTRF
-364 SGEMKQIYSTLTKI
+364 S
-378 VNFGAPAFQHLFDK
+378 APF
-392 ESMKL
+392 KL
-397 TPASNVEVDNNC
+397 TPISNYNTDENC
-409 NTKKNYTLS
+409 NVLS
-418 YDITGGNISYYFPTG
+418 KDFKIKYSTTVSGTHYYFPEG
-433 TKAQLQQKQGDGS
+433 TKAKLQKKNTETGNWDELPVEVPMGGG
-446 WKTLPIDVPL
+446 TLFEKDERTIDVT
-456 DGVPL
+456 D
-461 FEDAPRRTLNLNEYG
+461 YG
-476 AGTYR
+476 PGTYR
-481 IVYDDGC
+481 FVYDDGC
-488 STVKLSKEA
+488 DVVNVTKEVEVALPKNLDIKSGSTLRPWCIA
-497 VITEPPLNITIEND
+497 
-511 KGKVPTKCF
+511 
-520 YGIHGNAGGAAI
+520 GIHGNTAGTWIEVSKKSMQYG
-532 YTPGYTDNV
+532 V
-541 DIKIE
+541 HIE
-546 RADGAS
+546 RKDGATS
-552 TGTYKISEFLSDVQ
+552 TTFKTTPFLSNVE
-566 YDYTLKFPIV
+566 YEHTLSFPI
-576 LKDFAPNRILTDN
+576 DFKTTPRNGYLQIYDLPV
-589 YGNKKGE
+589 GE
-596 YVLYDIPVG
+596 YVIR
-605 QYKITLQDRCGN
+605 ISRCGEISS
-617 PSATYTM
+617 PMSLTIGES
-624 DVASGRKY
+624 DVIKY
-632 IPCNTDGYKNGFKIL
+632 QPRNDSGYKNGVKVQA
-647 TGCDRNDVLIN
+647 GCGENKVSFD
-658 FGVFD
+658 FGLGD
-663 IGSCPDWMEMDY
+663 CNHLAQDY
-675 YSGLGTDDW
+675 YESDSPGSSNNSPGDFKEDTPIEVSPYLPKWQFAIGINAQTDDHVYSPIEQAYVP
-684 KFNIGRREYRE
+684 KHYGAAIG
-695 KEKLWTG
+695 
-702 KLSYFEA
+702 
-709 SIDVHQPKDENDK
+709 V
-722 KYSVLMGEY
+722 
-731 IPYVSGVHIGK
+731 
-742 NNFAI
+742 NNFAN
-747 KSFKI
+747 KTFAFRFN
-752 PLPSATGNG
+752 PSKGDG
-761 AFEVQGAMCNL
+761 AFEVQGAMCDL

-778 LITVGIRHGYE
+778 LISVGIKKGYE

-799 KAIEQNNVI
+799 KATEQNGVVTPGEDAREPVDI
-808 TPVGEV
+808 TNNSGEN
-814 LKKAHIDEDKGAD
+814 
-827 ASLRVFSGLAEGWY
+827 ASLHVFSGLAEGWY
-841 QVTAQYNYGNGCP
+841 QVIAQYSYGNGCP

-867 PEVEAEWTEKCY
+867 PEVEAEWAEKCY

-899 TWTRKDLDTQE
+899 TWTRKDLETQE

-925 KAGRYE
+925 KAGKYE
-931 FTVSTK
+931 FTVGTK
-937 FTQSIPTCAGSSGGE
+937 FAQSIPTCAGSSGGE
-952 RKIIITVGDCTGPM
+952 RKVIITVGDCTGTM

-973 NEDTKFEN
+973 NEDNKFEN

-1056 GYNQPGDA
+1056 GYNQAGDA
-1064 KKLVIKTD
+1064 KKLVIRTD

-1080 SFAVSYADPC
+1080 SFAVSFADPC
-1090 KSEVY
+1090 KSDVY

-1101 GRGQKIGTDKIRTKD
+1101 GRGKKLGNEMLKIEDKLD
-1116 NLQGSPTYGRTLIA
+1116 GSPTKGRTLQA
-1130 EPYTWQQIG
+1130 DPYTWQQIG
-1139 IPVKEMVPSPVFK
+1139 IPVTEMAPSPVFK

-1170 QKWNWMT
+1170 QKWSWLT

-1216 AAEVTKSTSTNVGE
+1216 AVEVKASKSTKESE

-1243 YTAAIDIAQLSFPEE
+1243 YTAAIDIAQLSFPAE

-1271 NNWYENKSTNGTQ
+1271 NDWYENKSTNGTQ
-1284 DLNVAAGGYLA
+1284 GLNVAAGGYLA
-1295 VPKNTAATIGYKSI
+1295 VPKNSAATIGYKSI

-1373 VLWIIEAEG
+1373 VLWLIEAEG

>member
-1 MYVLKQ
+1 
-7 YKRFKENAMKN
+7 MKN
-18 FTSSRS
+18 FTNTRS
-24 YRPQVWQ
+24 YKLQLWQ
-31 RCLLMLVM
+31 RSLLMLVM

-50 TYPYK
+50 SYTYS
-55 VSKIDIGC
+55 VSKVDVIC
-63 GATGGSVTLS
+63 GNDAGSVTL
-73 VTGTNSEKPN
+73 TIKNTAGTTIN
-83 GSAQLRRPGNPTS
+83 GSAQIRK
-96 VITVNGVQ
+96 VNEPDKIVRTETGS
-104 QLDDA
+104 LDDDGNFIA
-109 DLRQSSTD
+109 GEG
-117 PNTWT
+117 NTWS
-122 KTWYNLSE
+122 KTWAGVPAGSYD
-130 GTYNVYFQT
+130 VYFQHDGARDKAGT
-139 TSGNKQEYAGQVEV
+139 VTVVNVTENYVSPTITS
-153 KKINETYL
+153 KI
-161 SPDMQFTKSDPY
+161 QAPY
-173 CSSKGSNNG
+173 CSPSGAANG
-182 SVEVKVYNGL
+182 KVTVTVKDGV
-192 GPFHYTA
+192 GPFYYTA
-199 EITSGDG
+199 EIKRAAGGNPES
-206 TKKTLTSGV
+206 LTSGG
-215 SATDARTWKVEKLSG
+215 SSSERTWTVEGLAQ
-230 GDEVK
+230 GDVVK
-235 ITVADTQN
+235 ISVADTQN
-243 GVCPTTTTAATITTK
+243 GVCPETSSAAQVEVTMTKENNPTVGIYDDGLFREVLDGTGCNFNDYIRLYISGGNAEAREQQKELLKTTTKVYDFRGSKLAD
-258 MGNASGPGVDHTR
+258 M
-271 TYYREYLG
+271 
-279 NCQFNEYVRFV
+279 EYVEDKSYTATSWNGNKFLVVCFKFPQNV
-290 IRGGTPESKQEQIDL
+290 IPYVN
-305 IKKTARLN
+305 A
-313 YSGES
+313 
-318 TPLAKLVYD
+318 
-327 ESRSGTSDHFTYL
+327 YL
-340 TFKVI
+340 TVKYQNQCSQKEEI
-345 NTGTDFTY
+345 ARKDFVRVTKFGDKD
-353 RYLYLSYEDLC
+353 SFYE
-364 SGEMKQIYSTLTKI
+364 G
-378 VNFGAPAFQHLFDK
+378 

-397 TPASNVEVDNNC
+397 NPVAEQTFDAEC
-409 NTKKNYTLS
+409 NQLTKNYHIDYWVTM
-418 YDITGGNISYYFPTG
+418 TGSKWDQGVTNYYFPKG
-433 TKAQLQQKQGDGS
+433 TNATVEQKQPDGT
-446 WKTLPIDVPL
+446 WKDLKIDVPI
-456 DGVPL
+456 DGIPL
-461 FEDAPRRTLNLNEYG
+461 FGSQRTVRTINLNEYG
-476 AGTYR
+476 DGTYR
-481 IVYDDGC
+481 VVYKSDC
-488 STVKLSKEA
+488 SIINLSKEVTLKA
-497 VITEPPLNITIEND
+497 T
-511 KGKVPTKCF
+511 GVPQLKSNTLDALCF
-520 YGIHGNAGGAAI
+520 YGIHGNTAGTVI
-532 YTPGYTDNV
+532 DLLNSPEKVNV
-541 DIKIE
+541 TIE
-546 RADGAS
+546 KADGSKS
-552 TGTYKISEFLSDVQ
+552 TTFMATEFLSDKEYQ
-566 YDYTLKFPIV
+566 YTMNFPI
-576 LKDFAPNRILTDN
+576 RIEGYQPVINTNSKEGRITIGDL
-589 YGNKKGE
+589 
-596 YVLYDIPVG
+596 PVG
-605 QYKITLQDRCGN
+605 KYKIYVDKCGQMSEPAILEIKDTDLRRYK
-617 PSATYTM
+617 PS
-624 DVASGRKY
+624 
-632 IPCNTDGYKNGFKIL
+632 NENGYKNGIRVEM
-647 TGCDRNDVLIN
+647 GCNNDHQVSFDFGISACTPTKWYDATNLISWN
-658 FGVFD
+658 Y
-663 IGSCPDWMEMDY
+663 WQ
-675 YSGLGTDDW
+675 
-684 KFNIGRREYRE
+684 KFAENSSSNVHGPY
-695 KEKLWTG
+695 KEKTPITG
-702 KLSYFEA
+702 IRSQEGWKISIGFWKRANVLYSAMANAYVPGDGPSLSEESF
-709 SIDVHQPKDENDK
+709 SNKIFTIDFAPTE
-722 KYSVLMGEY
+722 
-731 IPYVSGVHIGK
+731 GK
-742 NNFAI
+742 
-747 KSFKI
+747 
-752 PLPSATGNG
+752 G
-761 AFEVQGAMCNL
+761 AFEFQAAKCDDKN
-772 KDPNSG
+772 PTSG
-778 LITVGIRHGYE
+778 MISVGIKEGFN

-799 KAIEQNNVI
+799 KATENNGIVTPDATVLASKDI
-808 TPVGEV
+808 TGSASS
-814 LKKAHIDEDKGAD
+814 KHI
-827 ASLRVFSGLAEGWY
+827 FTGLEAGWY
-841 QVTAQYNYGNGCP
+841 QVTAAYNYGTVSGCP
-854 AQVSNVY
+854 VQKKNVH
-861 ISPVGI
+861 IGSVGI
-867 PEVEAEWTEKCY
+867 PDVNAEWIEKCY

-899 TWTRKDLDTQE
+899 KWYLDDQEVGVGNTYDAVFTRPGTYTYKVKTWFAE
-910 TVQVGTGN
+910 GT
-918 AIDATFP
+918 
-925 KAGRYE
+925 
-931 FTVSTK
+931 S
-937 FTQSIPTCAGSSGGE
+937 CAGSSGGE
-952 RKIIITVGDCTGPM
+952 RKVIITVGDCTGTM

-1004 ANPKNPAQKGA
+1004 ANPKNTAQKGA

-1056 GYNQPGDA
+1056 GYDQTSDA

-1072 EKGTDAGG
+1072 ESGTDAGG

-1090 KSEVY
+1090 SSDVY

-1101 GRGQKIGTDKIRTKD
+1101 GRGKKLGDEMLKIEDKLD
-1116 NLQGSPTYGRTLIA
+1116 GSPTKGRTLQA

-1139 IPVKEMVPSPVFK
+1139 IPVTEMAPSTVFK

-1170 QKWNWMT
+1170 QKWSWMT

-1216 AAEVTKSTSTNVGE
+1216 AVEVKASKSTKESE

-1271 NNWYENKSTNGTQ
+1271 NNWYENKTTNGTQ

-1320 DAETKVSDV
+1320 DAETKLGNE
-1329 PATVT
+1329 ATVT
-1334 IPYQSVVKNERA
+1334 VPYQSVVKNERA

-1363 LILESSKSSD
+1363 MILESSKSSD
-1373 VLWIIEAEG
+1373 VLWLIEAEG

-1417 TADLTQQQVTVE
+1417 TADLTHQQVTVE

-1500 DIQGVTTATW
+1500 DIQGVTTTTW

>member
-1 MYVLKQ
+1 
-7 YKRFKENAMKN
+7 MKN

-24 YRPQVWQ
+24 YRPQVLQ

-83 GSAQLRRPGNPTS
+83 GSAQLRKPGNKND
-96 VITVNGVQ
+96 VITVNGVPQ
-104 QLDDA
+104 GDDA
-109 DLRQSSTD
+109 NLTQSTTD

-122 KTWYNLSE
+122 KTWFNLSE
-130 GTYNVYFQT
+130 GTYDVYFQT
-139 TSGNKQEYAGQVEV
+139 TSENKQEYAGQVEV
-153 KKINETYL
+153 KKINETYV
-161 SPDMQFTKSDPY
+161 SPTMTYTQSDPY
-173 CSSKGSNNG
+173 CSINGSNNG
-182 SVEVKVYNGL
+182 SVEVTVKDGL

-199 EITSGDG
+199 EITSADG
-206 TKKTLTSGV
+206 TVTTQTSG
-215 SATDARTWKVEKLSG
+215 TDAISSRTWTVTKLSP
-230 GDEVK
+230 GDKVK
-235 ITVADTQN
+235 VTVADTQN
-243 GVCPTTTTAATITTK
+243 GVCPTTTTAATINAE
-258 MGNASGPGVDHTR
+258 MGNASGPTVAHT
-271 TYYREYLG
+271 YDFYREYLG
-279 NCQFNEYVRFV
+279 NCQFNDYIRFKV
-290 IRGGTPESKQEQIDL
+290 YGGSPEAKQEQIEL
-305 IKKTARLN
+305 IKKSARLN
-313 YSGES
+313 YDGSS
-318 TPLAKLVYD
+318 TPVARLEYD
-327 ESRSGTSDHFTYL
+327 AEKSDLSGSTKYP

-353 RYLYLSYEDLC
+353 SYLYLSYEDLC
-364 SGEMKQIYSTLTKI
+364 TREMKQIYGTLTKV
-378 VNFGAPAFQHLFDK
+378 VNFGAPASQHFST

-397 TPASNVEVDNNC
+397 VSNASVTLDDNC
-409 NTKKNYTLS
+409 NVISSNYSLGYT
-418 YDITGGNISYYFPTG
+418 ITGGTIKYYFPTG
-433 TKAQLQQKQGDGS
+433 TKAQIQQKQGDGS

-456 DGVPL
+456 DGVNL
-461 FEDAPRRTLNLNEYG
+461 FEDAPRRSIDLNAYG

-488 STVKLSKEA
+488 STVALSKEA
-497 VITEPPLNITIEND
+497 VVAPPKQEPLKIDGNELIPS
-511 KGKVPTKCF
+511 CH
-520 YGIHGNAGGAAI
+520 YGLHGNTGGTVFFTTTAVNSA
-532 YTPGYTDNV
+532 
-541 DIKIE
+541 DITIE
-546 RADGAS
+546 RADGAP
-552 TGTYKISEFLSDVQ
+552 TGTYKVTEFLSDVE

-576 LKDFAPNRILTDN
+576 LKNMTPTQS
-589 YGNKKGE
+589 KKDGDGKVQSGFE
-596 YVLYDIPVG
+596 LYDMPAG
-605 QYKITLQDRCGN
+605 EYKITLHDRCGN
-617 PSATYTM
+617 ASNTATLKIDNTARGN
-624 DVASGRKY
+624 VRRY
-632 IPCNTDGYKNGFKIL
+632 IPCNTDGYKNGFKIKA
-647 TGCDRNDVLIN
+647 GCGENKVLLD
-658 FGVFD
+658 FGVFH
-663 IGSCPDWMEMDY
+663 PDLGDYPGWMEMDY
-675 YSGLGTDDW
+675 YQGRDDW
-684 KFNIGRREYRE
+684 KHNRGKVRYQEHHELDAQELSNFEIAIDIHHPRNEY
-695 KEKLWTG
+695 
-702 KLSYFEA
+702 
-709 SIDVHQPKDENDK
+709 DK
-722 KYSVLMGEY
+722 KYSVMMGEF

-742 NNFAI
+742 NTYAI

-752 PLPSATGNG
+752 PLPSTKGDG
-761 AFEVQGAMCNL
+761 AFEVQGAMCDL

-778 LITVGIRHGYE
+778 LISVGIKRGLE
-789 ATYPLHYEIK
+789 ATYPLHYE
-799 KAIEQNNVI
+799 
-808 TPVGEV
+808 
-814 LKKAHIDEDKGAD
+814 LKKATMKNGIVTPEGEAIETVNITEDKGAD

-841 QVTAQYNYGNGCP
+841 QVTAQYSYGNGCP

-867 PEVEAEWTEKCY
+867 PEVEAEWAEKCY

-931 FTVSTK
+931 FTVGTK
-937 FTQSIPTCAGSSGGE
+937 FAQSIPTCAGSSGGE
-952 RKIIITVGDCTGPM
+952 RKVIITVGDCTGTM

-1056 GYNQPGDA
+1056 GYDKTSDA

-1072 EKGTDAGG
+1072 ESGTDAGG

-1090 KSEVY
+1090 SSDVY

-1101 GRGQKIGTDKIRTKD
+1101 GRGKKLGDEMLKIEDKLD
-1116 NLQGSPTYGRTLIA
+1116 GSPTKGRTLQA

-1139 IPVKEMVPSPVFK
+1139 IPVTEMAPSPVFK

-1170 QKWNWMT
+1170 QKWSWMA

-1271 NNWYENKSTNGTQ
+1271 NNWYENKTTNGTQ

-1373 VLWIIEAEG
+1373 VLWLIEAEG

-1391 DGRKLLTNAPAS
+1391 DGRKLLTNTPAS

>member
-1 MYVLKQ
+1 
-7 YKRFKENAMKN
+7 MKN

-31 RCLLMLVM
+31 RCLLMLAM

-50 TYPYK
+50 SYTYK

-63 GATGGSVTLS
+63 GASGGSVTLS
-73 VTGTNSEKPN
+73 VTGTSGVKPN

-109 DLRQSSTD
+109 NLRQSSTD

-130 GTYNVYFQT
+130 GTYDVYFLIT
-139 TSGNKQEYAGQVEV
+139 TGKKQEYAGRVEV
-153 KKINETYL
+153 KKINETYYT
-161 SPDMQFTKSDPY
+161 PDMDCTQSDPY
-173 CSSKGSNNG
+173 CTSRGRNNG
-182 SVEVKVYNGL
+182 SIEVKVHNGL
-192 GPFHYTA
+192 GPFHFTA
-199 EITSGDG
+199 EITSTDG
-206 TKKTLTSGV
+206 TKKTLTSGA
-215 SATDARTWKVEKLSG
+215 SPTNERTWKIENLSE

-243 GVCPTTTTAATITTK
+243 GICPTTATAATITRK
-258 MGNASGPGVDHTR
+258 MGRASGPGVTHTSS
-271 TYYREYLG
+271 YYREYLG
-279 NCQFNEYVRFV
+279 NCQFNDYVRFRV
-290 IRGGTPESKQEQIDL
+290 SGGTAESTQEQIEL
-305 IKKTARLN
+305 IKKTARLTFQN
-313 YSGES
+313 QENAV
-318 TPLAKLVYD
+318 AKLEYD
-327 ESRSGTSDHFTYL
+327 ESRSGTSDNNTYL

-345 NTGTDFTY
+345 NTGIDFTG
-353 RYLYLSYEDLC
+353 RSLSLNYEDLC
-364 SGEMKQIYSTLTKI
+364 SGSMTKVWGTLTR
-378 VNFGAPAFQHLFDK
+378 VVDFGAPASDHFLR

-397 TPASNVEVDNNC
+397 TPTASVEVDNNC
-409 NTKKNYTLS
+409 NTKRNYTLS
-418 YDITGGNISYYFPTG
+418 YDITGESIKYYFPTG
-433 TKAQLQQKQGDGS
+433 TKAQIQQKQGDGS
-446 WKTLPIDVPL
+446 WKTLPINVPL

-461 FEDAPRRTLNLNEYG
+461 FEEAPRRNLNLNEYG

-481 IVYDDGC
+481 IVYTDGC
-488 STVKLSKEA
+488 STVALSKEA
-497 VITEPPLNITIEND
+497 VIADPPLNTLVIEND
-511 KGKVPTKCF
+511 NGQLRGKCF
-520 YGIHGNAGGAAI
+520 YGIHGNAGGTAI
-532 YTPGYTDNV
+532 YTPDYTDNV

-552 TGTYKISEFLSDVQ
+552 TGTYKVTEFLSDVE
-566 YDYTLKFPIV
+566 YDYTLNFPIILKNFAPTRV
-576 LKDFAPNRILTDN
+576 LKDQ
-589 YGNKKGE
+589 YGKKTGE
-596 YVLYDIPVG
+596 YVLYDMPIG
-605 QYKITLQDRCGN
+605 KYKITLQDRCGH
-617 PSATYTM
+617 PSETYPL
-624 DVASGRKY
+624 DIAGGRKY
-632 IPCNTDGYKNGFKIL
+632 SPCNTDGYKNGFKIL
-647 TGCDRNDVLIN
+647 TGCDRNDVLMN
-658 FGVFD
+658 FG
-663 IGSCPDWMEMDY
+663 IWNAGGCPDWMEMDY
-675 YSGLGTDDW
+675 YPGWCTDDQ
-684 KFNIGRREYRE
+684 KYPMGPQEY
-695 KEKLWTG
+695 KENKKLWVGT
-702 KLSYFEA
+702 LSYFEA

-731 IPYVSGVHIGK
+731 IPYVPGTHIGQ

-778 LITVGIRHGYE
+778 LISVGIRRGLE
-789 ATYPLHYEIK
+789 ATYPLHYELK
-799 KAIEQNNVI
+799 KATEKNKVI
-808 TPVGEV
+808 VPVGEV
-814 LKKAHIDEDKGAD
+814 LKTAHITEDRGAD

-879 GQGLAPNHLELPVS
+879 GQGLAPNHLEIPVS

-899 TWTRKDLDTQE
+899 TWTRKDLDTGE
-910 TVQVGTGN
+910 TVEVGTGN

-931 FTVSTK
+931 FTVSTM
-937 FTQSIPTCAGSSGGE
+937 FAQSIPNCAGSSGGE
-952 RKIIITVGDCTGPM
+952 RKVIITVGDCTGPM

-973 NEDTKFEN
+973 NEDNKFEN

-999 TEANN
+999 TESNN

-1090 KSEVY
+1090 KSDVY

-1101 GRGQKIGTDKIRTKD
+1101 GRGQKTGNENVKTKD
-1116 NLQGSPTYGRTLIA
+1116 NLQGSPTYGRMLES
-1130 EPYTWQQIG
+1130 EPYSWQQIG
-1139 IPVKEMVPSPVFK
+1139 IPVTDMTPSPVFK

-1170 QKWNWMT
+1170 QKWSWMA
-1177 KDNTMSPFVG
+1177 KGDAMSPFVG

-1216 AAEVTKSTSTNVGE
+1216 AAEVTKSTSANVGE

-1243 YTAAIDIAQLSFPEE
+1243 YTAAIDIAQLNFPDE

-1271 NNWYENKSTNGTQ
+1271 NNWYENKTTNGTQ

-1295 VPKNTAATIGYKSI
+1295 VPKNSASTIGYKSI

-1320 DAETKVSDV
+1320 DAATKVSDV

-1352 EVITTEPGAVQ
+1352 EVTTKEPGAVQ
-1363 LILESSKSSD
+1363 MILESSKSSD
-1373 VLWIIEAEG
+1373 VLWLIEAEG

-1429 GSDSELY
+1429 GSDNELY

-1445 PQYEHLKLVDNSAR
+1445 PQYEHLKLVDYTTR

-1464 SDDVTSYTYTM
+1464 REDVTSYSYTM
-1475 RHTGVDSNRFMLVNT
+1475 RHTGVDSNRFKLVNT
-1490 TATSFDNLPT
+1490 TATTFGNLPT
-1500 DIQGVTTATW
+1500 EIQGVTTATW
-1510 NVPAVVYTVSGERVA
+1510 NGPAVVYTVSGERVA
-1525 NVRQPEDLMRLKS
+1525 NVNQPEDLNRLKA
-1538 QLPSGVY
+1538 QLPNGVY
-1545 IVSMQIDGKTVNQKM
+1545 IVSMQVDGKTVSQKM
-1560 VIHQ
+1560 VITK

>member
-1 MYVLKQ
+1 
-7 YKRFKENAMKN
+7 MKN

-24 YRPQVWQ
+24 YRPQVLQ

-63 GATGGSVTLS
+63 GASGGSVTLS
-73 VTGTNSEKPN
+73 VTGTNGVKPN
-83 GSAQLRRPGNPTS
+83 GSAQLRKPGDPDHT
-96 VITVNGVQ
+96 ITVNGVQ

-109 DLRQSSTD
+109 NLTQSSTD

-130 GTYNVYFQT
+130 GTYDVYFLIT
-139 TSGNKQEYAGQVEV
+139 TGKKQEYAGQVEV
-153 KKINETYL
+153 KKINETYV
-161 SPDMQFTKSDPY
+161 SPTMTYTQSDPY
-173 CSSKGSNNG
+173 CSINGSNNG
-182 SVEVKVYNGL
+182 SVEVTVKNGL

-199 EITSGDG
+199 EITSADG
-206 TKKTLTSGV
+206 TVTTQTSG
-215 SATDARTWKVEKLSG
+215 SDAIAARTWKVTKLSQ
-230 GDEVK
+230 GDKVK
-235 ITVADTQN
+235 VTVSDTQN
-243 GVCPTTTTAATITTK
+243 GICPTTQTSVSVEGITMGQAAK
-258 MGNASGPGVDHTR
+258 PELWWKPYSRM
-271 TYYREYLG
+271 YLG
-279 NCQFNEYVRFV
+279 NCKYQDYVAVRVSGSTKEARAEQAEMLKNGGLRVDAWYQIKDVLNLEYDEEKSSSNSYSTTLVFKASYKGSRQQD
-290 IRGGTPESKQEQIDL
+290 KWL
-305 IKKTARLN
+305 IKQYKPLCTGVMTEDNFLYAKDMNLGSDSRNDSRFSAPFKLTSISN
-313 YSGES
+313 YNTDENCNVLSEEYKIKYS
-318 TPLAKLVYD
+318 TTV
-327 ESRSGTSDHFTYL
+327 SGTH
-340 TFKVI
+340 
-345 NTGTDFTY
+345 
-353 RYLYLSYEDLC
+353 
-364 SGEMKQIYSTLTKI
+364 
-378 VNFGAPAFQHLFDK
+378 
-392 ESMKL
+392 
-397 TPASNVEVDNNC
+397 
-409 NTKKNYTLS
+409 
-418 YDITGGNISYYFPTG
+418 YYFPEG
-433 TKAQLQQKQGDGS
+433 TKAKLQKKNTETGNWDELSVEVPIGGG
-446 WKTLPIDVPL
+446 TLFEKDERTIDV
-456 DGVPL
+456 
-461 FEDAPRRTLNLNEYG
+461 TNYG
-476 AGTYR
+476 PGTYR
-481 IVYDDGC
+481 FVYDDGC
-488 STVKLSKEA
+488 DVVNVTKEVVVEGPKNLDIKSGSTLKA
-497 VITEPPLNITIEND
+497 WCD
-511 KGKVPTKCF
+511 
-520 YGIHGNAGGAAI
+520 YGIHGNTAGTWIEVSEKPMQYG
-532 YTPGYTDNV
+532 V
-541 DIKIE
+541 HIE
-546 RADGAS
+546 RKDGATS
-552 TGTYKISEFLSDVQ
+552 TTFKTTPFLSNVE
-566 YDYTLKFPIV
+566 YEHTLSFPI
-576 LKDFAPNRILTDN
+576 DFKTTPRNGYLEIYDLPV
-589 YGNKKGE
+589 GE
-596 YVLYDIPVG
+596 YVIR
-605 QYKITLQDRCGN
+605 ISRCGEISS
-617 PSATYTM
+617 PMSLTIGES
-624 DVASGRKY
+624 DVIKY
-632 IPCNTDGYKNGFKIL
+632 QPRDDSGYKNGVKVQA
-647 TGCDRNDVLIN
+647 GCGDNTVSFD
-658 FGVFD
+658 FGLGD
-663 IGSCPDWMEMDY
+663 CNHLSQDY
-675 YSGLGTDDW
+675 YKSNSPGSSHNSPGGFEEDTPIKVSPYLPNWQFAVGINAQTDDHVYSPIEQAYVP
-684 KFNIGRREYRE
+684 KHYGAAIG
-695 KEKLWTG
+695 
-702 KLSYFEA
+702 
-709 SIDVHQPKDENDK
+709 V
-722 KYSVLMGEY
+722 
-731 IPYVSGVHIGK
+731 
-742 NNFAI
+742 NNFAN
-747 KSFKI
+747 KTFAFRFN
-752 PLPSATGNG
+752 PSKGDG
-761 AFEVQGAMCNL
+761 AFEVQGAMCDL

-778 LITVGIRHGYE
+778 LISVGIKKGYE

-799 KAIEQNNVI
+799 KATEQNGVVTPGEDAREPVDI
-808 TPVGEV
+808 TNNSGEN
-814 LKKAHIDEDKGAD
+814 
-827 ASLRVFSGLAEGWY
+827 ASLHVFSGLAEGWY
-841 QVTAQYNYGNGCP
+841 QVIAQYSYGNGCP

-867 PEVEAEWTEKCY
+867 PEVDAEWTEKCY
-879 GQGLAPNHLELPVS
+879 GQGLAPNHLEIPVS

-937 FTQSIPTCAGSSGGE
+937 FAESIPTCAGSSGGE
-952 RKIIITVGDCTGPM
+952 RTMLVTVGDCTGSM

-981 QNNWTVKVPG
+981 ENNWTVKVPG

-999 TEANN
+999 TESNN
-1004 ANPKNPAQKGA
+1004 ANPKNAAQKGA

-1027 LTIGTLENQSDK
+1027 LTIGTLENQSEK
-1039 ALVVSKKSSV
+1039 ALVISKKSSV

-1056 GYNQPGDA
+1056 GYNQAGDA

-1080 SFAVSYADPC
+1080 SFAVSFADPC
-1090 KSEVY
+1090 KSDVY

-1101 GRGQKIGTDKIRTKD
+1101 GRGQKLGNEMLKIEDKLD
-1116 NLQGSPTYGRTLIA
+1116 GSPTKGRTLQA

-1139 IPVKEMVPSPVFK
+1139 IPVTEMASSPVFK

-1170 QKWNWMT
+1170 QKWSWLT

-1192 DAPKVYALTGK
+1192 EAPKVYALTGK

-1216 AAEVTKSTSTNVGE
+1216 AVEVKASKSTKESE

-1243 YTAAIDIAQLSFPEE
+1243 YTAAIDIAQLSFPAE

-1271 NNWYENKSTNGTQ
+1271 NDWYENKSTNGTQ
-1284 DLNVAAGGYLA
+1284 GLNVAAGGYLA
-1295 VPKNTAATIGYKSI
+1295 VPKNSAATIGYKSI

-1373 VLWIIEAEG
+1373 VLWLIEAEG

>member
-73 VTGTNSEKPN
+73 VTGTNGVKPN
-83 GSAQLRRPGNPTS
+83 GSAQIRKPGDKDHT
-96 VITVNGVQ
+96 ITVNGVQ
-104 QLDDA
+104 LLDDGN
-109 DLRQSSTD
+109 LQQSPTD

-130 GTYNVYFQT
+130 GTYDVYFLIT
-139 TSGNKQEYAGQVEV
+139 TGKKQEYAGQVEV
-153 KKINETYL
+153 KKINETYV
-161 SPDMQFTKSDPY
+161 SPTMTYTQSDPY
-173 CSSKGSNNG
+173 CSINGSNNG
-182 SVEVKVYNGL
+182 SVEVTVKNGL

-199 EITSGDG
+199 EITSSNG
-206 TKKTLTSGV
+206 TVTTQTSGANAIN
-215 SATDARTWKVEKLSG
+215 SRTWTVTKLSP
-230 GDEVK
+230 GDKVK
-235 ITVADTQN
+235 VTVADTQN
-243 GVCPTTTTAATITTK
+243 GVCPTTQTSVSAEGIT
-258 MGNASGPGVDHTR
+258 MGQAPAPKLWWKRYSR
-271 TYYREYLG
+271 MYLG
-279 NCQFNEYVRFV
+279 DCKYQDYIAVEVYGSTKEARAEQAEMLKNGGVRVDAWYQVKDVLNLEYDETKSSSDNSSITLVFKASPKGNR
-290 IRGGTPESKQEQIDL
+290 PEDKWL
-305 IKKTARLN
+305 IKQYK
-313 YSGES
+313 
-318 TPLAKLVYD
+318 PLC
-327 ESRSGTSDHFTYL
+327 
-340 TFKVI
+340 
-345 NTGTDFTY
+345 TGVMTEDS
-353 RYLYLSYEDLC
+353 YLYAKDMNLGSDGGNDTRF
-364 SGEMKQIYSTLTKI
+364 S
-378 VNFGAPAFQHLFDK
+378 APF
-392 ESMKL
+392 KL
-397 TPASNVEVDNNC
+397 TPISNYNTDENC
-409 NTKKNYTLS
+409 NVLS
-418 YDITGGNISYYFPTG
+418 KEFKIKYSTTVSGTHYYFPEG
-433 TKAQLQQKQGDGS
+433 TKAKLQKKNTETGNWDELPVEVPIGGG
-446 WKTLPIDVPL
+446 TLFEKDERTIDV
-456 DGVPL
+456 
-461 FEDAPRRTLNLNEYG
+461 TNYG
-476 AGTYR
+476 PGTYR
-481 IVYDDGC
+481 FVYDDGC
-488 STVKLSKEA
+488 DVVNVTKEVEVTLPKNLDIKSGSTLKA
-497 VITEPPLNITIEND
+497 WCD
-511 KGKVPTKCF
+511 
-520 YGIHGNAGGAAI
+520 YGIHGKTAGTWIEVSKKSMQYG
-532 YTPGYTDNV
+532 V
-541 DIKIE
+541 HIE
-546 RADGAS
+546 RKDGAKS
-552 TGTYKISEFLSDVQ
+552 TTFKTTPFLSDVE
-566 YDYTLKFPIV
+566 YEHTLSFPI
-576 LKDFAPNRILTDN
+576 DFKTTPRNGYLEIYDLPV
-589 YGNKKGE
+589 GE
-596 YVLYDIPVG
+596 YVIR
-605 QYKITLQDRCGN
+605 ISRCGEISS
-617 PSATYTM
+617 PMSLTIGES
-624 DVASGRKY
+624 DVIKY
-632 IPCNTDGYKNGFKIL
+632 QPRNDSGYKNGVKVQA
-647 TGCDRNDVLIN
+647 GCGDNTVSFD
-658 FGVFD
+658 FGL
-663 IGSCPDWMEMDY
+663 GNCNHLSQDY
-675 YSGLGTDDW
+675 YKSNSPGSSHNSPGGFEEDTPIEVSPYLPNWQFAIGINAQTDDHVYSP
-684 KFNIGRREYRE
+684 IEQAY
-695 KEKLWTG
+695 
-702 KLSYFEA
+702 
-709 SIDVHQPKDENDK
+709 VPKGD
-722 KYSVLMGEY
+722 
-731 IPYVSGVHIGK
+731 
-742 NNFAI
+742 
-747 KSFKI
+747 
-752 PLPSATGNG
+752 G
-761 AFEVQGAMCNL
+761 AFEVQGAMCDL
-772 KDPNSG
+772 KNPNSG
-778 LITVGIRHGYE
+778 LISVGIKKGYE

-799 KAIEQNNVI
+799 KATEQNGVVTPGEDAREPVDI
-808 TPVGEV
+808 TNNSGEN
-814 LKKAHIDEDKGAD
+814 
-827 ASLRVFSGLAEGWY
+827 ASLHVFSGLAEGWY
-841 QVTAQYNYGNGCP
+841 QVTAQYSYGNGCP

-867 PEVEAEWTEKCY
+867 PKVEAEWTEKCY
-879 GQGLAPNHLELPVS
+879 GQGLAPNHLEIPVS

-937 FTQSIPTCAGSSGGE
+937 FAESIPTCAGSSGGE
-952 RKIIITVGDCTGPM
+952 RTMLVTVGDCTGSM

-999 TEANN
+999 TESNN
-1004 ANPKNPAQKGA
+1004 ADPKNPAQKGA

-1027 LTIGTLENQSDK
+1027 LTVGTLENQSEK
-1039 ALVVSKKSSV
+1039 ALVISKKSSV

-1072 EKGTDAGG
+1072 ESGTDAGG
-1080 SFAVSYADPC
+1080 SFAVSFADPC
-1090 KSEVY
+1090 KSDVY

-1101 GRGQKIGTDKIRTKD
+1101 GRGQKIGNEMLKIEDKLD
-1116 NLQGSPTYGRTLIA
+1116 GSPTKGRTLQA

-1139 IPVKEMVPSPVFK
+1139 IPVTEMAPSPVFK

-1170 QKWNWMT
+1170 QKWSWLT
-1177 KDNTMSPFVG
+1177 KDKTMSPFVG

-1216 AAEVTKSTSTNVGE
+1216 AAEVTASKSTKESE

-1271 NNWYENKSTNGTQ
+1271 NDWYENKSTNGTQ

-1295 VPKNTAATIGYKSI
+1295 VPKNSAATIGYKSI

-1329 PATVT
+1329 AATVT

-1352 EVITTEPGAVQ
+1352 EVTTKEPGAVQ

-1373 VLWIIEAEG
+1373 VLWLIEAEG

-1429 GSDSELY
+1429 GSKHY
-1436 TLTIRKKNL
+1436 GNL
-1445 PQYEHLKLVDNSAR
+1445 
-1459 QLVDL
+1459 
-1464 SDDVTSYTYTM
+1464 
-1475 RHTGVDSNRFMLVNT
+1475 F
-1490 TATSFDNLPT
+1490 
-1500 DIQGVTTATW
+1500 
-1510 NVPAVVYTVSGERVA
+1510 
-1525 NVRQPEDLMRLKS
+1525 
-1538 QLPSGVY
+1538 
-1545 IVSMQIDGKTVNQKM
+1545 
-1560 VIHQ
+1560 

>member
-130 GTYNVYFQT
+130 GTYDVYFQT

-153 KKINETYL
+153 KKINETYV
-161 SPDMQFTKSDPY
+161 SPTMTYTQSDPY
-173 CSSKGSNNG
+173 CSINGSNNG
-182 SVEVKVYNGL
+182 SVEVTVKNGL

-199 EITSGDG
+199 EITSTDG
-206 TKKTLTSGV
+206 TVTNQTSG
-215 SATDARTWKVEKLSG
+215 TDAISSRTWTVTKLSP
-230 GDEVK
+230 GDKVK
-235 ITVADTQN
+235 VTVADTQN
-243 GVCPTTTTAATITTK
+243 GVCPTTQTSVSAEGIT
-258 MGNASGPGVDHTR
+258 MGQAPAPKLWWKRYSR
-271 TYYREYLG
+271 MYLG
-279 NCQFNEYVRFV
+279 DCKYQDYIAVEVYGSTKEARAEQAEMLKNGGVRVDAWYQVKDVLNLEYDETKSSSDNSSITLVFKASPKGNR
-290 IRGGTPESKQEQIDL
+290 PEDKWL
-305 IKKTARLN
+305 IKQYK
-313 YSGES
+313 
-318 TPLAKLVYD
+318 PLC
-327 ESRSGTSDHFTYL
+327 
-340 TFKVI
+340 
-345 NTGTDFTY
+345 TGVMTEDS
-353 RYLYLSYEDLC
+353 YLYAKDMNLGSDGGNDTRF
-364 SGEMKQIYSTLTKI
+364 S
-378 VNFGAPAFQHLFDK
+378 APF
-392 ESMKL
+392 KL
-397 TPASNVEVDNNC
+397 TPISNYNTDENC
-409 NTKKNYTLS
+409 NVLS
-418 YDITGGNISYYFPTG
+418 KEFKIKYSTTVSGTHYYFPEG
-433 TKAQLQQKQGDGS
+433 TKAKLQKKNTETGNWDELPVEVPIGGG
-446 WKTLPIDVPL
+446 TLFEKDERTIDV
-456 DGVPL
+456 
-461 FEDAPRRTLNLNEYG
+461 TNYG
-476 AGTYR
+476 PGTYR
-481 IVYDDGC
+481 FVYDDGC
-488 STVKLSKEA
+488 DVVNVTKEVEVTLPKNLDIKSGSTLKA
-497 VITEPPLNITIEND
+497 WCD
-511 KGKVPTKCF
+511 
-520 YGIHGNAGGAAI
+520 YGIHGKTAGTWIEVSKKSMQYG
-532 YTPGYTDNV
+532 V
-541 DIKIE
+541 HIE
-546 RADGAS
+546 RKDGAKS
-552 TGTYKISEFLSDVQ
+552 TTFKTTPFLSDVE
-566 YDYTLKFPIV
+566 YEHTLSFPI
-576 LKDFAPNRILTDN
+576 DFKTTPRNGYLEIYDLPV
-589 YGNKKGE
+589 GE
-596 YVLYDIPVG
+596 YVIR
-605 QYKITLQDRCGN
+605 ISRCGEISS
-617 PSATYTM
+617 PMSLTIGES
-624 DVASGRKY
+624 DVIKY
-632 IPCNTDGYKNGFKIL
+632 QPRNDSGYKNGVKVQA
-647 TGCDRNDVLIN
+647 GCGDNTVS
-658 FGVFD
+658 FD
-663 IGSCPDWMEMDY
+663 F
-675 YSGLGTDDW
+675 GLGGCNHLAQQYYKSNSPGSSHNVQGSFEEDTPIEVSPYLPNWQFAIGINAQTDDHVYSPIEQAYVP
-684 KFNIGRREYRE
+684 KHYGAAIG
-695 KEKLWTG
+695 
-702 KLSYFEA
+702 
-709 SIDVHQPKDENDK
+709 V
-722 KYSVLMGEY
+722 
-731 IPYVSGVHIGK
+731 
-742 NNFAI
+742 NNFAN
-747 KSFKI
+747 KTFAFQFN
-752 PLPSATGNG
+752 PSKGDG
-761 AFEVQGAMCNL
+761 AFEVQGAMCDL
-772 KDPNSG
+772 KNPNSG
-778 LITVGIRHGYE
+778 LISVGIKKGYE

-799 KAIEQNNVI
+799 KATEQNGVVTPGEDAREPVDI
-808 TPVGEV
+808 TNNSGEN
-814 LKKAHIDEDKGAD
+814 
-827 ASLRVFSGLAEGWY
+827 ASLHVFSGLAAGWY
-841 QVTAQYNYGNGCP
+841 QVTAQYSYGNGCP

-937 FTQSIPTCAGSSGGE
+937 FAESIPTCAGSSGGE
-952 RKIIITVGDCTGPM
+952 RTMLVTVGDCTGSM

-999 TEANN
+999 TESNN
-1004 ANPKNPAQKGA
+1004 ADPKNPAQKGA

-1027 LTIGTLENQSDK
+1027 LTVGTLENQSEK
-1039 ALVVSKKSSV
+1039 ALVISKKSSV

-1072 EKGTDAGG
+1072 ESGTDAGG
-1080 SFAVSYADPC
+1080 SFAVSFADPC
-1090 KSEVY
+1090 KSDVY

-1101 GRGQKIGTDKIRTKD
+1101 GRGQKIGNEMLKIEDKLD
-1116 NLQGSPTYGRTLIA
+1116 GSPTKGRTLQA

-1139 IPVKEMVPSPVFK
+1139 IPVTEMAPSPVFK

-1170 QKWNWMT
+1170 QKWSWLT
-1177 KDNTMSPFVG
+1177 KDKTMSPFVG

-1216 AAEVTKSTSTNVGE
+1216 AAEVTASKSTKESE

-1271 NNWYENKSTNGTQ
+1271 NDWYENKSTNGTQ

-1295 VPKNTAATIGYKSI
+1295 VPKNSAATIGYKSI

-1329 PATVT
+1329 AATVT

-1352 EVITTEPGAVQ
+1352 EVTTKEPGAVQ
-1363 LILESSKSSD
+1363 LILDGSKSSD
-1373 VLWIIEAEG
+1373 VLWLIEAEG

-1475 RHTGVDSNRFMLVNT
+1475 RHTGVNSNRFMLVNT

-1525 NVRQPEDLMRLKS
+1525 NVRQPDDLMRLKS

>member
-1 MYVLKQ
+1 M
-7 YKRFKENAMKN
+7 EN
-18 FTSSRS
+18 FTSPRSSR
-24 YRPQVWQ
+24 PHDVWQ

-39 MLTFGVAAFAQ
+39 MLTFGVVAFAQ
-50 TYPYK
+50 SYPYK

-73 VTGTNSEKPN
+73 VTGTNGVKPN
-83 GSAQLRRPGNPTS
+83 GSAQIRKPGDPDHT
-96 VITVNGVQ
+96 ITVNGVQ
-104 QLDDA
+104 LLDDA
-109 DLRQSSTD
+109 NLTQSSTD

-130 GTYNVYFQT
+130 GTYDVYFLIT
-139 TSGNKQEYAGQVEV
+139 TGKKQEYAGQVEV
-153 KKINETYL
+153 KKINETYV
-161 SPDMQFTKSDPY
+161 SPTMKYTQSDPY
-173 CSSKGSNNG
+173 CSINGSNNG
-182 SVEVKVYNGL
+182 SVKVTVKDGL

-199 EITSGDG
+199 EITSADG
-206 TKKTLTSGV
+206 TVTTQTSGN
-215 SATDARTWKVEKLSG
+215 DAISSRTWTVTKLSP
-230 GDEVK
+230 GDKVK
-235 ITVADTQN
+235 VTVADTQN
-243 GVCPTTTTAATITTK
+243 GVCPSTTTAATINAE
-258 MGNASGPGVDHTR
+258 MGNASGPKVAHT
-271 TYYREYLG
+271 YDFYREYLG
-279 NCQFNEYVRFV
+279 NCQFNDYIRFQV
-290 IRGGTPESKQEQIDL
+290 YGGSPEAQQEQIEL
-305 IKKTARLN
+305 IKTSARLN
-313 YSGES
+313 YDGKS
-318 TPLAKLVYD
+318 TPLAKLEYD
-327 ESRSGTSDHFTYL
+327 ASKSDLSGSRKYL

-353 RYLYLSYEDLC
+353 SYLYLSYEDLC
-364 SGEMKQIYSTLTKI
+364 TREMKQIYGTLTRV
-378 VNFGAPAFQHLFDK
+378 VNFGAPASQHFST

-397 TPASNVEVDNNC
+397 VPNASVKLDDNC
-409 NTKKNYTLS
+409 NVISSNYALGYT
-418 YDITGGNISYYFPTG
+418 ITGGTIKYYFPTG
-433 TKAQLQQKQGDGS
+433 TKAQIQQKQGDGS

-456 DGVPL
+456 DGVNL
-461 FEDAPRRTLNLNEYG
+461 FESAPRRSIDLNAYG

-497 VITEPPLNITIEND
+497 VVAPPKQETLKIDGNELI
-511 KGKVPTKCF
+511 PSCH
-520 YGIHGNAGGAAI
+520 YGLHGNTGGTLF
-532 YTPGYTDNV
+532 YTTTAVNSA
-541 DIKIE
+541 DITIE
-546 RADGAS
+546 RADGAP
-552 TGTYKISEFLSDVQ
+552 TGTYKVTEFLSDVE

-576 LKDFAPNRILTDN
+576 LKNMTPTQS
-589 YGNKKGE
+589 KKDGDGKVQSGFE
-596 YVLYDIPVG
+596 LYDMPAG
-605 QYKITLQDRCGN
+605 EYKITLHDRCGN
-617 PSATYTM
+617 ASNTATLKIDNTARGN
-624 DVASGRKY
+624 VRRY
-632 IPCNTDGYKNGFKIL
+632 IPCNTDGYKNGFKIKA
-647 TGCDRNDVLIN
+647 GCGENKVLLD
-658 FGVFD
+658 FGVFHPD
-663 IGSCPDWMEMDY
+663 LGDCPGWMEMDY
-675 YSGLGTDDW
+675 YQGRDDW
-684 KFNIGRREYRE
+684 KHNR
-695 KEKLWTG
+695 G
-702 KLSYFEA
+702 KVRYQEHHELDAQELSNFEIA
-709 SIDVHQPKDENDK
+709 IDIHHPRNESEK
-722 KYSVLMGEY
+722 KYSVMMGEF

-742 NNFAI
+742 NTYAI
-747 KSFKI
+747 KSFKV
-752 PLPSATGNG
+752 PLPSTKGDG
-761 AFEVQGAMCNL
+761 AFEVQGAMCNRNGS
-772 KDPNSG
+772 NSG
-778 LITVGIRHGYE
+778 LISVGIKRGLE
-789 ATYPLHYEIK
+789 ATYPLHYE
-799 KAIEQNNVI
+799 
-808 TPVGEV
+808 
-814 LKKAHIDEDKGAD
+814 LKKATMKNGIVTPEGEAIETVKITEDKGAD

-841 QVTAQYNYGNGCP
+841 QVTAEYNYGGGCP

-867 PEVEAEWTEKCY
+867 PEVEAEWAEKCY
-879 GQGLAPNHLELPVS
+879 GQGLAPNHLEIPVS

-899 TWTRKDLDTQE
+899 TWTRKNLDTGE
-910 TVQVGTGN
+910 TVEVGTGN

-925 KAGRYE
+925 KAGTYE
-931 FTVSTK
+931 FTVGTK
-937 FTQSIPTCAGSSGGE
+937 FAQSIPTCAGSSGGE
-952 RKIIITVGDCTGPM
+952 RKVIITVGDCTGTM

-999 TEANN
+999 TESNN

-1080 SFAVSYADPC
+1080 SFAVSYADQC

-1139 IPVKEMVPSPVFK
+1139 IPVTETAPSPVFK
-1152 GSYLQYYS
+1152 GSYLQSYS
-1160 EAKNSPKQYY
+1160 EAKNSTEQYY
-1170 QKWNWMT
+1170 QKWSWLT

-1216 AAEVTKSTSTNVGE
+1216 AAEVTASKSTNVGE

-1243 YTAAIDIAQLSFPEE
+1243 YTAAIDIDKLSFPNE

-1271 NNWYENKSTNGTQ
+1271 NDWYGNKSETGSKN
-1284 DLNVAAGGYLA
+1284 LSVAAGGYLA
-1295 VPKNTAATIGYKSI
+1295 VPKDAAATIGYKSI

-1320 DAETKVSDV
+1320 KEETKLGNE
-1329 PATVT
+1329 ATVT
-1334 IPYQSVVKNERA
+1334 VPYNSVVKNERA

-1352 EVITTEPGAVQ
+1352 YAPAEVPGAVQ
-1363 LILESSKSSD
+1363 MVLESSKGSD
-1373 VLWIIEAEG
+1373 VVWLIEAEG
-1382 TTDRYDRGW
+1382 TTDGYDRGW
-1391 DGRKLLTNAPAS
+1391 DGRKLLTGAPAS
-1403 LYVQTVDGQMQVNA
+1403 LYVQTADGQMQVNT
-1417 TADLTQQQVTVE
+1417 TASLTQQQVTVE
-1429 GSDSELY
+1429 GSDSEQY
-1436 TLTIRKKNL
+1436 TLTIRKHNL
-1445 PQYEHLKLVDNSAR
+1445 PQYEHLKLVDYTAR

-1464 SDDVTSYTYTM
+1464 SEDVTSYTYSM
-1475 RHTGVDSNRFMLVNT
+1475 RNTGMDSNRFMLMNT

-1500 DIQGVTTATW
+1500 DIQHVTTSTW
-1510 NVPAVVYTVSGERVA
+1510 NGPATVYATSGEQVA
-1525 NVRQPEDLMRLKS
+1525 KVRLPEDMARLKA
-1538 QLPSGVY
+1538 QLPGGVY
-1545 IVSMQIDGKTVNQKM
+1545 VISMQVDGKTVNQKL
-1560 VIHQ
+1560 VITH